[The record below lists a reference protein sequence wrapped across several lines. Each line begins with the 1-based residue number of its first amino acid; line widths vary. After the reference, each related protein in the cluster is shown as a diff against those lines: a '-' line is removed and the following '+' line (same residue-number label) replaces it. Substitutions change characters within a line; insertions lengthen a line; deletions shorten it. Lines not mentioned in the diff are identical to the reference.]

1 MSVVNTNVK
10 SLVAQ
15 DSLMKSGRAMA
26 TAMER
31 LSTGN
36 RINSAKD
43 DAAGLS
49 ISNRMD
55 KQIRGLTM
63 AVKNANDGISLMQT
77 AEGALDEVTNSL
89 QRMRELAVQAVNGTN
104 NALDRAALDAEV
116 QQLKSEIDRTAK
128 TTQFNSINLLDGSFK
143 NKVLQIG
150 DDANETLKIGIAGA
164 KVSDLGMGTGA
175 TGGNV
180 FIGGRLGFTGIAANT
195 ISTKF
200 LSGGSLSLV
209 INGTVISSIK
219 SDTSGANNTRLDIND
234 IVTAVNNSRAV
245 VVASAFNEAT
255 AAYAGS
261 GIIGSTGSFTILVSA
276 NDSGAQIEVKVTNTN
291 SLDEVVE
298 KINAQG
304 GAGTIQARVNDQG
317 KLVLFNNSGASFK
330 VTDATNANA
339 SIGMQQAIG
348 FRTGDFFRGM
358 LKLESETDNPI
369 SIGVQGKLNNPGA
382 VTDTTANTALRTLG
396 LVQIKAV
403 RSGNVDTASTTS
415 SITSTEVLKDAYTY
429 EGAGITTSSTEWIAG
444 EIKIN
449 GVDIYRSG
457 QDTNT
462 TAKKVN
468 LINSFADQ
476 TGVFATYGS
485 NSSGAIAI
493 TLNSV
498 NNRPISVDLGN
509 DTITTAYGGYASH
522 GLNSIN
528 VGDDFYDGTNPTGG
542 GASGSAITGLNVL
555 SVTAATDALKAIDN
569 AIEQVSQSR
578 ANLGAFQNRLI
589 ATVNNLTNVVT
600 NTEQSKSRIMDT
612 DYSKETTKLA
622 RSQIIQQAATAML
635 AQANQ
640 QPQMVLSLL
649 K

>member
-1 MSVVNTNVK
+1 MTVVNTNVK
-10 SLVAQ
+10 SLIAQ
-15 DSLMKSGRAMA
+15 DSLMKVGRSLS

-55 KQIRGLTM
+55 SQIRGLTM

-116 QQLKSEIDRTAK
+116 QQLKAEIDRTAK

-150 DDANETLKIGIAGA
+150 DDANETLKVGIAGA
-164 KVSDLGMGTGA
+164 KVSDLGMGTGS

-180 FIGGRLGFTGIAANT
+180 FIGGRLSFTDGSGT
-195 ISTKF
+195 ISSTF
-200 LSGGSLSLV
+200 ATASSLSLV
-209 INGTVISSIK
+209 INGTVVTPIK
-219 SDTSGANNTRLDIND
+219 STSSGASNTTLDIND
-234 IVTAVNNSRAV
+234 VVTAINNSRAGV
-245 VVASAFNEAT
+245 TASAFNVAT
-255 AAYAGS
+255 AAYAGNGVLAS
-261 GIIGSTGSFTILVSA
+261 NESFT
-276 NDSGAQIEVKVTNTN
+276 VTVTTVDDAASLAFKISDTN
-291 SLDEVVE
+291 SLEEMVE
-298 KINAQG
+298 KINAVG
-304 GAGTIQARVNDQG
+304 GEGTVQARITDDG
-317 KLVLFNNSGASFK
+317 KLQLFNNSGAKIVITAPVRGTLGQDMASGFIA
-330 VTDATNANA
+330 TDNT
-339 SIGMQQAIG
+339 
-348 FRTGDFFRGM
+348 FRGM

-369 SIGVQGKLNNPGA
+369 TIG
-382 VTDTTANTALRTLG
+382 TTAQALGLDESVTNTALKTLG
-396 LVQIKAV
+396 LVQVRGV
-403 RSGNVDTASTTS
+403 RSGDLSTGLQDSTEAFTDS
-415 SITSTEVLKDAYTY
+415 YSITGSAV
-429 EGAGITTSSTEWIAG
+429 GSAGSAATWAAG
-444 EIKIN
+444 ELRIN
-449 GVDIYRSG
+449 GVEIYRSG
-457 QDTNT
+457 QKTDSLD
-462 TAKKVN
+462 KKVN
-468 LINSFADQ
+468 LINSFVDQ
-476 TGVFATYGS
+476 TGVFALKTSDREG
-485 NSSGAIAI
+485 N
-493 TLNSV
+493 LVMRLDSV
-498 NNRPISVDLGN
+498 SNRPISIDVGN
-509 DTITTAYGGYASH
+509 KAVNANYGGTASH
-522 GLNSIN
+522 GLYEVN
-528 VGDDFYDGTNPTGG
+528 VGDAHYDTNAPSGAG
-542 GASGSAITGLNVL
+542 GAGNSIISLNVM
-555 SVTAATDALKAIDN
+555 SASAATDAISAIDN

>member
-1 MSVVNTNVK
+1 MTVVNTNVK

-15 DSLMKSGRAMA
+15 DSLMKSGRSLS

-31 LSTGN
+31 LSTGK

-55 KQIRGLTM
+55 SQIRGLTM

-104 NALDRAALDAEV
+104 NAQDRAALDAEV

-143 NKVLQIG
+143 NKELQIG
-150 DDANETLKIGIAGA
+150 DKANQVLNIGIAGA
-164 KVSDLGMGTGA
+164 KVSDLGMGPSA

-180 FIGGRLGFTGIAANT
+180 FVGGRIGFTDSSNT

-219 SDTSGANNTRLDIND
+219 SNTSGANNTTLDIND
-234 IVTAVNNSRAV
+234 VTTAINNSRAGV
-245 VVASAFNEAT
+245 TASAFNEVT
-255 AAYAGS
+255 AANPGS
-261 GIIGSTGSFTILVSA
+261 GIIASTGSFSILVTA
-276 NDSGAQIEVKVTNTN
+276 TDTGAQSTIKVTNTN
-291 SLDEVVE
+291 SLQEVAD

-304 GAGTIQARVNDQG
+304 GASTVQARINDEG
-317 KLVLFNNSGASFK
+317 KLVLFNSSGANMT
-330 VTDATNANA
+330 VTDSTNAN
-339 SIGMQQAIG
+339 SIGTNQAIG
-348 FRTGDFFRGM
+348 FKTGDKFRGM
-358 LKLESETDNPI
+358 LKLESNTDNPV
-369 SIGVQGKLNNPGA
+369 SIGVQGKLANSGT
-382 VTDTTANTALRTLG
+382 VTDDTANTALRTLG

-403 RSGNVDTASTTS
+403 RSGTVATASTAS
-415 SITSTEVLKDAYTY
+415 SETSTEVMKDAYTY
-429 EGAGITTSSTEWIAG
+429 QGASITSSTTQWIAG
-444 EIKIN
+444 EVKIN

-457 QDTNT
+457 QTTDS

-485 NSSGAIAI
+485 NSSGNISI

-498 NNRPISVDLGN
+498 NNQPISVDTGN
-509 DTITTAYGGYASH
+509 KTITSAYGGYASH
-522 GLNSIN
+522 GLVSVN
-528 VGDDFYDGTNPTGG
+528 VGDDYYDGTKPTSGG
-542 GASGSAITGLNVL
+542 GSGSSVTGLNVL
-555 SVTAATDALKAIDN
+555 SASSATDALKSIDN

-578 ANLGAFQNRLI
+578 ANLGAVQNRLI
-589 ATVNNLTNVVT
+589 ATVNNLSNVST
-600 NTEQSKSRIMDT
+600 NTEASKSRIMDT
-612 DYSKETTKLA
+612 DYSKETTNLA
-622 RSQIIQQAATAML
+622 KSQIIQQAATAML

-640 QPQMVLSLL
+640 APQMVMSLL

>member
-1 MSVVNTNVK
+1 MTVVNTNVK

-15 DSLMKSGRAMA
+15 DSLMKSGRSLS

-31 LSTGN
+31 LSTGK

-55 KQIRGLTM
+55 SQIRGLTM

-104 NALDRAALDAEV
+104 NAQDRAALDAEV

-143 NKVLQIG
+143 NKELQIG
-150 DDANETLKIGIAGA
+150 DKANQVLNIGIAGA
-164 KVSDLGMGTGA
+164 KVSDLGMGPSA

-180 FIGGRLGFTGIAANT
+180 FVGGRIGFTDSSNT

-219 SDTSGANNTRLDIND
+219 SNTSGANNTTLDIND
-234 IVTAVNNSRAV
+234 ITTAINNSRAGV
-245 VVASAFNEAT
+245 TASAFNEAT

-261 GIIGSTGSFTILVSA
+261 GIIGSTGSFSILVTA
-276 NDSGAQIEVKVTNTN
+276 TDTGAQSTIKVTNTN
-291 SLDEVVE
+291 SLQEVAD

-304 GAGTIQARVNDQG
+304 GASTVQARINDEG
-317 KLVLFNNSGASFK
+317 KLVLFNSSGANMT
-330 VTDATNANA
+330 VTDSTNANA
-339 SIGMQQAIG
+339 TVGMQQAVG
-348 FRTGDFFRGM
+348 FKTADKFRGM
-358 LKLESETDNPI
+358 LKLESNTDNPVA
-369 SIGVQGKLNNPGA
+369 IGVQGKLANSGT
-382 VTDTTANTALRTLG
+382 VTDDTANTALRTLG

-403 RSGNVDTASTTS
+403 RSGTVDTASTTS
-415 SITSTEVLKDAYTY
+415 NLTSTEALKDAYTY
-429 EGAGITTSSTEWIAG
+429 QGASITSSTTQWIAG
-444 EIKIN
+444 EVKIN

-485 NSSGAIAI
+485 NSSGNISI

-498 NNRPISVDLGN
+498 NNQPISVDTGN
-509 DTITTAYGGYASH
+509 KTITSAYGGYASH
-522 GLNSIN
+522 GLVSVN
-528 VGDDFYDGTNPTGG
+528 VGDDYYDGTKPTSGG
-542 GASGSAITGLNVL
+542 GSGSSVTGLNVL
-555 SVTAATDALKAIDN
+555 SASSATDALKSIDI

-578 ANLGAFQNRLI
+578 ANLGAVQNRLI
-589 ATVNNLTNVVT
+589 ATVNNLSNVST
-600 NTEQSKSRIMDT
+600 NTEASKSRIMDT
-612 DYSKETTKLA
+612 DYSKETTNLA
-622 RSQIIQQAATAML
+622 KSQIIQQAATAML

-640 QPQMVLSLL
+640 APQMVMSLL

>member
-1 MSVVNTNVK
+1 MTVVNTNVK

-15 DSLMKSGRAMA
+15 DSLMKVGRSLS

-31 LSTGN
+31 LSTGK

-55 KQIRGLTM
+55 SQIRGLTM

-89 QRMRELAVQAVNGTN
+89 QRMRELAVQAANGTN

-128 TTQFNSINLLDGSFK
+128 TTQFNSINLLDGTFK
-143 NKVLQIG
+143 NKQLQIG
-150 DDANETLKIGIAGA
+150 DDANEILKIGIAGS
-164 KVSDLGMGTGA
+164 KVSDLGMGPTS

-180 FIGGRLGFTGIAANT
+180 FIGGRRGFSDTATA
-195 ISTKF
+195 ISSKF
-200 LSGGSLSLV
+200 LSSGSMSLV
-209 INGTVISSIK
+209 INGTIINAIQAN
-219 SDTSGANNTRLDIND
+219 TSGANNTVLDIND
-234 IVTAVNNSRAV
+234 AVVAINNSRAGV
-245 VVASAFNEAT
+245 TASAFNEIT

-261 GIIGSTGSFTILVSA
+261 GIIGSTGSFSILVSA
-276 NDSGAQIEVKVTNTN
+276 TDSGSQTTIKITNTAN
-291 SLDEVVE
+291 MQELVD

-304 GAGTIQARVNDQG
+304 GEATVQARINDEG
-317 KLVLFNNSGASFK
+317 KLVLHNNSGATMT
-330 VTDATNANA
+330 VTDATGQNTG
-339 SIGMQQAIG
+339 IGMNQAVG
-348 FRTGDFFRGM
+348 FVTGGIFRGM
-358 LKLESETDNPI
+358 LKIESQTDNPVSI
-369 SIGVQGKLNNPGA
+369 SAVAKNGA
-382 VTDTTANTALRTLG
+382 GTLTDNDVNTALRTLG
-396 LVQIKAV
+396 LAQIGAI
-403 RSGNVDTASTTS
+403 RSGDYQNTVQAGS
-415 SITSTEVLKDAYTY
+415 STEVFKDAYTY
-429 EGAGITTSSTEWIAG
+429 EGAAITSSTTEWMAG
-444 EIKIN
+444 EVKIN

-457 QDTNT
+457 QETNT
-462 TAKKVN
+462 TAKKVQ
-468 LINSFADQ
+468 LINSFADE
-476 TGVFATYGS
+476 TGVFASYGS
-485 NSSGAIAI
+485 NSSGSTVI

-509 DTITTAYGGYASH
+509 DAITSAYGGYVSH
-522 GLNSIN
+522 GLSEIN
-528 VGDDFYDGTNPTGG
+528 VGDAYYDATTPS
-542 GASGSAITGLNVL
+542 SGSGSGSSITGLNVL
-555 SVTAATDALKAIDN
+555 SASASADAIKAIDN

-578 ANLGAFQNRLI
+578 AQLGAYQNRLI

-612 DYSKETTKLA
+612 DYSKETTNLA

-640 QPQMVLSLL
+640 APQMVLSLL

>member
-15 DSLMKSGRAMA
+15 DSLMKVGRDLS

-31 LSTGN
+31 LSTGK

-55 KQIRGLTM
+55 SQIRGLTM

-89 QRMRELAVQAVNGTN
+89 QRMRELAVQAANGTN

-128 TTQFNSINLLDGSFK
+128 TTQFNSINLLDGTFK
-143 NKVLQIG
+143 NKQLQIG
-150 DDANETLKIGIAGA
+150 SEANQTLKVGISGA
-164 KVSDLGMGTGA
+164 KVSDLGMGTGS

-180 FIGGRLGFTGIAANT
+180 FIGGRRGFSDTAT
-195 ISTKF
+195 VISTKF
-200 LSGGSLSLV
+200 MSGGSMSLV
-209 INGTVISSIK
+209 VNGTIINAIQSN
-219 SDTSGANNTRLDIND
+219 TSGANNTIKDMND
-234 IVTAVNNSRAV
+234 IVTAINNSRASV
-245 VVASAFNEAT
+245 TATGFNEIT

-261 GIIGSTGSFTILVSA
+261 GVISSTGSFTVLVTA
-276 NDSGAQIEVKVTNTN
+276 NDSGAQVSIKITNTAN
-291 SLDEVVE
+291 MQELVD
-298 KINAQG
+298 KINEQG
-304 GAGTIQARVNDQG
+304 GEATVQARVNDEG
-317 KLVLFNNSGASFK
+317 KLVLYNNSGANFT
-330 VTDATNANA
+330 VTDSTGQNTA
-339 SIGMQQAIG
+339 IGMNQAVG
-348 FRTGDFFRGM
+348 FLTGGIFRGM
-358 LKLESETDNPI
+358 LKLESQTDNPI
-369 SIGVQGKLNNPGA
+369 SISVAPKSGA
-382 VTDTTANTALRTLG
+382 AAWTDGDVNTALRTLG
-396 LVQIKAV
+396 LVQIGAV
-403 RSGNVDTASTTS
+403 RSGDYQNTVQAGS
-415 SITSTEVLKDAYTY
+415 STEIFKDAYTY
-429 EGAGITTSSTEWIAG
+429 EGAAITTSTTEWMAG

-457 QDTNT
+457 QETNT
-462 TAKKVN
+462 TAKKVQ
-468 LINSFADQ
+468 LINSFADE
-476 TGVFATYGS
+476 TGVFASYGS
-485 NSSGAIAI
+485 NSSGSTVI

-509 DTITTAYGGYASH
+509 DVITTAYGGYVSH
-522 GLNSIN
+522 GLSEVN
-528 VGDDFYDGTNPTGG
+528 VGDAFYDATTPTSGSGG
-542 GASGSAITGLNVL
+542 GSSITGLNVL
-555 SVTAATDALKAIDN
+555 STSASADAIKAIDN

-578 ANLGAFQNRLI
+578 AQLGAYQNRLI

-600 NTEQSKSRIMDT
+600 NTEQSKSRITDT
-612 DYSKETTKLA
+612 DYSKETTNLA

-640 QPQMVLSLL
+640 APQMVLSLL

>member
-15 DSLMKSGRAMA
+15 DSLVKSGRALA
-26 TAMER
+26 TSMER
-31 LSTGN
+31 LSTGK

-55 KQIRGLTM
+55 AQIRGLTM

-104 NALDRAALDAEV
+104 TTQDRAALDAEV

-143 NKVLQIG
+143 NKELQIG
-150 DDANETLKIGIAGA
+150 DKANQVLNIGIAGA
-164 KVSDLGMGTGA
+164 KVSDLGMGPSA

-180 FIGGRLGFTGIAANT
+180 FVGGRIGFTDSSNT

-219 SDTSGANNTRLDIND
+219 SNTSGANNTTLDIND
-234 IVTAVNNSRAV
+234 VTTAINNSRAGV
-245 VVASAFNEAT
+245 TASAFNEVT
-255 AAYAGS
+255 AANPGS
-261 GIIGSTGSFTILVSA
+261 GIIASTGSFSILVTA
-276 NDSGAQIEVKVTNTN
+276 TDTGAQSTIKVTNTN
-291 SLDEVVE
+291 SLQEVAD

-304 GAGTIQARVNDQG
+304 GASTVQARINDEG
-317 KLVLFNNSGASFK
+317 KLVLFNSSGANMT
-330 VTDATNANA
+330 VTDSTNANA
-339 SIGMQQAIG
+339 TVGMQQAVG
-348 FRTGDFFRGM
+348 FKTADKFRGM
-358 LKLESETDNPI
+358 LKLESNTDNPVA
-369 SIGVQGKLNNPGA
+369 IGVQGKLANSGT
-382 VTDTTANTALRTLG
+382 VTDDTANTALRTLG

-403 RSGNVDTASTTS
+403 RSGTVDTASTTS
-415 SITSTEVLKDAYTY
+415 NLTSTEALKDAYTY
-429 EGAGITTSSTEWIAG
+429 QGASITSSTTQWIAG
-444 EIKIN
+444 EVKIN

-457 QDTNT
+457 QTTDS

-485 NSSGAIAI
+485 NSSGNISI

-498 NNRPISVDLGN
+498 NNQPISVDTGN
-509 DTITTAYGGYASH
+509 KTITSAYGGYASH
-522 GLNSIN
+522 GLVSVN
-528 VGDDFYDGTNPTGG
+528 VGDDYYDGTKPTSGG
-542 GASGSAITGLNVL
+542 GSGSSVTGLNVL
-555 SVTAATDALKAIDN
+555 SASSATDALKSIDN

-578 ANLGAFQNRLI
+578 ANLGAVQNRLI
-589 ATVNNLTNVVT
+589 ATVNNLSNVST
-600 NTEQSKSRIMDT
+600 NTEASKSRIMDT
-612 DYSKETTKLA
+612 DYSKETTNLA
-622 RSQIIQQAATAML
+622 KSQIIQQAATAML

-640 QPQMVLSLL
+640 APQMVLSLL

>member
-1 MSVVNTNVK
+1 MTVVNTNVK

-15 DSLMKSGRAMA
+15 DSLMKSGRSLS

-31 LSTGN
+31 LSTGK

-55 KQIRGLTM
+55 SQIRGLTM

-104 NALDRAALDAEV
+104 NAQDRAALDAEV

-143 NKVLQIG
+143 NKELQIG
-150 DDANETLKIGIAGA
+150 DKANQVLNIGIAGA
-164 KVSDLGMGTGA
+164 KVSDLGMGPSA

-180 FIGGRLGFTGIAANT
+180 FVGGRIGFTDSSNT

-219 SDTSGANNTRLDIND
+219 SNTSGANNTTLDIND
-234 IVTAVNNSRAV
+234 VTTAINNSRAGV
-245 VVASAFNEAT
+245 TASAFNEVT
-255 AAYAGS
+255 AANPGS
-261 GIIGSTGSFTILVSA
+261 GIIASTGSFSILVTA
-276 NDSGAQIEVKVTNTN
+276 TDTGAQSTIKVTNTN
-291 SLDEVVE
+291 SLQEVAD

-304 GAGTIQARVNDQG
+304 GASTVQARINDEG
-317 KLVLFNNSGASFK
+317 KLVLFNSSGANMT
-330 VTDATNANA
+330 VTDSTNAN
-339 SIGMQQAIG
+339 SIGTNQAIG
-348 FRTGDFFRGM
+348 FKTGDKFRGM
-358 LKLESETDNPI
+358 LKLESNTDNPV
-369 SIGVQGKLNNPGA
+369 SIGVQGKLANSGT
-382 VTDTTANTALRTLG
+382 VTDDTANTALRTLG

-403 RSGNVDTASTTS
+403 RSGTVATASTAS
-415 SITSTEVLKDAYTY
+415 SETSTEVMKDAYTY
-429 EGAGITTSSTEWIAG
+429 QGASITSSTTQWIAG
-444 EIKIN
+444 EVKIN

-457 QDTNT
+457 QTTDS

-485 NSSGAIAI
+485 NSSGSVSI
-493 TLNSV
+493 TLNSI
-498 NNRPISVDLGN
+498 NNRPISVDTGN
-509 DTITTAYGGYASH
+509 KTITSAYGGYASH
-522 GLNSIN
+522 GLVSVN
-528 VGDDFYDGTNPTGG
+528 VGDDYYDGTKPTGAG
-542 GASGSAITGLNVL
+542 GSGSSITGMNVL
-555 SVTAATDALKAIDN
+555 SASSATDAIKSIDN
-569 AIEQVSQSR
+569 AIEQVSMSR
-578 ANLGAFQNRLI
+578 ADLGAFQNRLI

-600 NTEQSKSRIMDT
+600 NTEASKSRIMDT
-612 DYSKETTKLA
+612 DYSKETTNLA
-622 RSQIIQQAATAML
+622 KSQIIQQAATAML

-640 QPQMVLSLL
+640 APQMVMSLL

>member
-15 DSLMKSGRAMA
+15 DSLVKSGRALA
-26 TAMER
+26 TSMER
-31 LSTGN
+31 LSTGK

-55 KQIRGLTM
+55 AQIRGLTM

-104 NALDRAALDAEV
+104 TTQDRAALDAEV

-143 NKVLQIG
+143 NKELQIG
-150 DDANETLKIGIAGA
+150 DKANQVLNIGIAGA
-164 KVSDLGMGTGA
+164 KVSDLGMGPSA

-180 FIGGRLGFTGIAANT
+180 FVGGRIGFTDSSNT

-219 SDTSGANNTRLDIND
+219 SNTSGANNTTLDIND
-234 IVTAVNNSRAV
+234 ITTAINNSRAGV
-245 VVASAFNEAT
+245 TASAFNEAT

-261 GIIGSTGSFTILVSA
+261 GIIGSTGSFSILVTA
-276 NDSGAQIEVKVTNTN
+276 TDTGAQSTIKVTNTN
-291 SLDEVVE
+291 SLQEVAD

-304 GAGTIQARVNDQG
+304 GASTVQARINDEG
-317 KLVLFNNSGASFK
+317 KLVLFNSSGANMT
-330 VTDATNANA
+330 VTDSTNANA
-339 SIGMQQAIG
+339 TVGMQQAVG
-348 FRTGDFFRGM
+348 FKTADKFRGM
-358 LKLESETDNPI
+358 LKLESNTDNPVA
-369 SIGVQGKLNNPGA
+369 IGVQGKLANSGT
-382 VTDTTANTALRTLG
+382 VTDDTANTALRTLG

-403 RSGNVDTASTTS
+403 RSGTVDTASTTS
-415 SITSTEVLKDAYTY
+415 NLTSTEALKDAYTY
-429 EGAGITTSSTEWIAG
+429 QGASITSSTTQWIAG
-444 EIKIN
+444 EVKIN

-485 NSSGAIAI
+485 NSSGNISI

-498 NNRPISVDLGN
+498 NNQPISVDTGN
-509 DTITTAYGGYASH
+509 KTITSAYGGYASH
-522 GLNSIN
+522 GLVSVN
-528 VGDDFYDGTNPTGG
+528 VGDDYYDGTKPTSGG
-542 GASGSAITGLNVL
+542 GSGSSVTGLNVL
-555 SVTAATDALKAIDN
+555 SASSATDALKSIDN

-578 ANLGAFQNRLI
+578 ANLGAVQNRLI
-589 ATVNNLTNVVT
+589 ATVNNLSNVST
-600 NTEQSKSRIMDT
+600 NTEASKSRIMDT
-612 DYSKETTKLA
+612 DYSKETTNLA
-622 RSQIIQQAATAML
+622 KSQIIQQAATAML

-640 QPQMVLSLL
+640 APQMVLSLL

>member
-1 MSVVNTNVK
+1 MTVVNTNVK

-15 DSLMKSGRAMA
+15 DSLMKSGRSLS

-31 LSTGN
+31 LSTGK

-55 KQIRGLTM
+55 SQIRGLTM

-104 NALDRAALDAEV
+104 NAQDRAALDAEV

-143 NKVLQIG
+143 NKELQIG
-150 DDANETLKIGIAGA
+150 DKANQVLNIGIAGA
-164 KVSDLGMGTGA
+164 KVSDLGMGPSA

-180 FIGGRLGFTGIAANT
+180 FVGGRIGFTDSSNT

-219 SDTSGANNTRLDIND
+219 SNTSGANNTTLDIND
-234 IVTAVNNSRAV
+234 ITTAINNSRAGV
-245 VVASAFNEAT
+245 TASAFNEAT

-261 GIIGSTGSFTILVSA
+261 GIIGSTGSFSILVTA
-276 NDSGAQIEVKVTNTN
+276 TDTGAQSTIKVTNTN
-291 SLDEVVE
+291 SLQEVAD

-304 GAGTIQARVNDQG
+304 GPSTVQARINDEG
-317 KLVLFNNSGASFK
+317 KLVLFNSSGANMT
-330 VTDATNANA
+330 VTDSTNAN
-339 SIGMQQAIG
+339 SIGTNQAIG
-348 FRTGDFFRGM
+348 FKTGDKFRGM
-358 LKLESETDNPI
+358 LKLESNTDNPV
-369 SIGVQGKLNNPGA
+369 SIGVQGKLANSGT
-382 VTDTTANTALRTLG
+382 VTDDTANTALRTLG

-403 RSGNVDTASTTS
+403 RSGTVATASTAS
-415 SITSTEVLKDAYTY
+415 SETSTEVMKDAYTY
-429 EGAGITTSSTEWIAG
+429 QGASITSSTTQWIAG
-444 EIKIN
+444 EVKIN

-457 QDTNT
+457 QTTDS

-485 NSSGAIAI
+485 NSSGSVSI
-493 TLNSV
+493 TLNSI
-498 NNRPISVDLGN
+498 NNRPISVDTGN
-509 DTITTAYGGYASH
+509 KTITSAYGGYASH
-522 GLNSIN
+522 GLVSVN
-528 VGDDFYDGTNPTGG
+528 VGDDYYDGTKPTGAG
-542 GASGSAITGLNVL
+542 GSGSSITGMNVL
-555 SVTAATDALKAIDN
+555 SASSATDAIKSIDN
-569 AIEQVSQSR
+569 AIEQVSMSR
-578 ANLGAFQNRLI
+578 ADLGAFQNRLI

-600 NTEQSKSRIMDT
+600 NTEASKSRIMDT
-612 DYSKETTKLA
+612 DYSKETTNLA
-622 RSQIIQQAATAML
+622 KSQIIQQAATAML

-640 QPQMVLSLL
+640 APQMVMSLL

>member
-1 MSVVNTNVK
+1 MTVVNTNVK

-15 DSLMKSGRAMA
+15 DSLMKSGRSLS

-31 LSTGN
+31 LSTGK

-55 KQIRGLTM
+55 SQIRGLTM

-104 NALDRAALDAEV
+104 NAQDRAALDAEV

-143 NKVLQIG
+143 NKQLQIG
-150 DDANETLKIGIAGA
+150 DKANQTLKVGIASA

-180 FIGGRLGFTGIAANT
+180 FIGGRIGFTDSTNT

-219 SDTSGANNTRLDIND
+219 SNTSGANNTTLDIND
-234 IVTAVNNSRAV
+234 ITTAINNSRAGV
-245 VVASAFNEAT
+245 TASAFNEAT

-261 GIIGSTGSFTILVSA
+261 GIIGSTGSFSILVTA
-276 NDSGAQIEVKVTNTN
+276 TDTGAQSTIKVTNTN
-291 SLDEVVE
+291 SLQEVAD

-304 GAGTIQARVNDQG
+304 GASTVQARINDEG
-317 KLVLFNNSGASFK
+317 KLVLFNSSGANMT
-330 VTDATNANA
+330 VTDSTNAN
-339 SIGMQQAIG
+339 SIGTNQAIG
-348 FRTGDFFRGM
+348 FKTGDKFRGM
-358 LKLESETDNPI
+358 LKLESNTDNPV
-369 SIGVQGKLNNPGA
+369 SIGVQGKLANSGT
-382 VTDTTANTALRTLG
+382 VTDDTANTALRTLG

-403 RSGNVDTASTTS
+403 RSGTVATASTAS
-415 SITSTEVLKDAYTY
+415 SETSTEVMKDAYTY
-429 EGAGITTSSTEWIAG
+429 QGASITSSTTQWIAG
-444 EIKIN
+444 EVKIN

-457 QDTNT
+457 QTTDS

-485 NSSGAIAI
+485 NSSGSVSI
-493 TLNSV
+493 TLNSI
-498 NNRPISVDLGN
+498 NNRPISVDTGN
-509 DTITTAYGGYASH
+509 KTITSAYGGYASH
-522 GLNSIN
+522 GLVSVN
-528 VGDDFYDGTNPTGG
+528 VGDDYYDGTKPTSGG
-542 GASGSAITGLNVL
+542 GSGSSVTGLNVL
-555 SVTAATDALKAIDN
+555 SASSATDALKSIDN

-578 ANLGAFQNRLI
+578 ANLGAVQNRLI
-589 ATVNNLTNVVT
+589 ATVNNLSNVST
-600 NTEQSKSRIMDT
+600 NTEASKSRIMDT
-612 DYSKETTKLA
+612 DYSKETTNLA
-622 RSQIIQQAATAML
+622 KSQIIQQAATAML

-640 QPQMVLSLL
+640 APQMVMSLL